1 MDCLDLLEQRVLWAC
16 VVKRVKKERMDSPEF
31 LESLPSLASQDLKVM
46 LGQKES
52 LDLME

>member
-1 MDCLDLLEQRVLWAC
+1 MHQVSKARLVFQGCQ
-16 VVKRVKKERMDSPEF
+16 ERMDSPEF

-46 LGQKES
+46 LDQKES